1 MSYLQT
7 STIEVFPSVK
17 RGKNQVSARLMS
29 EQAISGIVNNLI
41 DTDGFIITRNI
52 TSDGPFEFNIHGYYF
67 KIDHINNLTN
77 QFSTATSIY
86 GIIQIKEEG
95 NYELLQGQDDEGE
108 YRGIEFNSSSGP
120 TETPETGTKVY
131 SLLLLSRTST
141 SGTWGIDKGSRYK
154 FNYSFEVDGGEF

>member
-7 STIEVFPSVK
+7 NTIEVFPSVK
-17 RGKNQVSARLMS
+17 RGQNQVSARLMS

-52 TSDGPFEFNIHGYYF
+52 TLEGSFEFNIHGYYF
-67 KIDHINNLTN
+67 KINNINNLTS
-77 QFSTATSIY
+77 QFTTDTSIY

-108 YRGIEFNSSSGP
+108 YQGIEFNSSGTP
-120 TETPETGTKVY
+120 TSEPEEGVKVY
-131 SLLLLSRTST
+131 SLLLLSKNANN
-141 SGTWGIDKGSRYK
+141 WNIPKGSRYK